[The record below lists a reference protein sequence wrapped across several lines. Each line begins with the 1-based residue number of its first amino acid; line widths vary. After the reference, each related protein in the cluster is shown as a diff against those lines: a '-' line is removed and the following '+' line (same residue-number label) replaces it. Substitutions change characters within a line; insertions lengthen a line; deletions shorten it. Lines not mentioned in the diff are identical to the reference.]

1 MSSATDGTWGGR
13 VPGETTSDYNMY
25 FRMTSGTNRGFV
37 FQNSTTEVAGID
49 GAGNIRSIADVIAY
63 SSSDKKF
70 KDELKVIENPLD
82 KISNINGYNF
92 IWNDKQ
98 TTYESGKKDIGVVAQ
113 EIEKVLPEIVNTRE
127 NGSKA
132 VKYDKIV
139 ALLIEGIKELK
150 DEVEELKNKKC
161 NCNGSTK

>member
-1 MSSATDGTWGGR
+1 MSSATNSTWGGR

-25 FRMTSGTNRGFV
+25 FRMSAGTNRGFV

-49 GAGNIRSIADVIAY
+49 ASGNIRAIADVIAY
-63 SSSDKKF
+63 SSSDKTF
-70 KDELKVIENPLD
+70 KDELSIIENPLD
-82 KISNINGYNF
+82 KIKNINGYNF
-92 IWNDKQ
+92 TWNNKQ

-127 NGSKA
+127 DGSKA

-150 DEVEELKNKKC
+150 DEVEELKKKC
-161 NCNGSTK
+161 NDCTK